1 MSSFGKNI
9 IPRRAHKE
17 RAQPASRVS
26 KHGLL
31 EKKKD
36 YKLRAR
42 DRNRKALRVKLL
54 KEKAA
59 FRNPDEF
66 YYGMIRS
73 ATDAGRVRKGIN
85 VAERDALP
93 IEHRDREQRLL
104 AETQDAGYVRVKTA
118 LEKGKIEKMK
128 KGLHFVQ
135 TAQTTKRQHV
145 VFVDDEEELQ
155 QLEKELGNRGAAD
168 GHGKLNVQGPNRNT
182 RKLLRK
188 SHDRV
193 YRELE
198 QRERRHEK
206 LKTVF
211 SDMATEKV
219 LLSKGT
225 RVLERRADPVTG
237 APPVYRWQQER
248 KR

>member
-17 RAQPASRVS
+17 RAQPSSRIS

-42 DRNRKALRVKLL
+42 DRNRKQLRVKLL

-85 VAERDALP
+85 VAEKDAVPL
-93 IEHRDREQRLL
+93 EHRDGEQRLL
-104 AETQDAGYVRVKTA
+104 AETQDAGYVRVKCA
-118 LEKGKIEKMK
+118 LERGKVDKLR
-128 KGLHFVQ
+128 KGLHSLQQAQKVQ
-135 TAQTTKRQHV
+135 RRHIM
-145 VFVDDEEELQ
+145 FVDDDDELEA
-155 QLEKELGNRGAAD
+155 LEKELNDRGGSTALDAKSVNRS
-168 GHGKLNVQGPNRNT
+168 T
-182 RKLLRK
+182 RKMLKKNREK
-188 SHDRV
+188 A
-193 YRELE
+193 YRELQ
-198 QRERRHEK
+198 QREHRHEK

-211 SDMATEKV
+211 SDMATEKA
-219 LLSKGT
+219 LLAKGR

>member
-1 MSSFGKNI
+1 MSSFGKNL

-17 RAQPASRVS
+17 RAQPSSRVS

-73 ATDAGRVRKGIN
+73 ATDAGRVRKRIN
-85 VAERDALP
+85 LAEKDALP
-93 IEHRDREQRLL
+93 LEHRDRDQRLL
-104 AETQDAGYVRVKTA
+104 TETQDAGYVRVKTA
-118 LEKGKIEKMK
+118 LEKGKVDKMR
-128 KGLHFVQ
+128 KGLHFMQ
-135 TAQTTKRQHV
+135 KAQAAKRQHV
-145 VFVDDEEELQ
+145 IFVDDDEELH
-155 QLEKELGNRGAAD
+155 QLEKELGSRGGSNGRGD
-168 GHGKLNVQGPNRNT
+168 VDVQGANRST

-188 SHDRV
+188 SQDRA

-198 QRERRHEK
+198 QRERRHAK

-211 SDMATEKV
+211 SDMATERA
-219 LLSKGT
+219 LLTKGT
-225 RVLERRADPVTG
+225 RILEKRADPVTG
-237 APPVYRWQQER
+237 APPVYRWRQER